1 MTLNSGGMLDLNA
14 CSATIYG
21 LLGDATGIITDLS
34 SSAGTTVLTLSDG
47 TLGATMYGGHILDGP
62 DRHVSLVLAGAGTL
76 VLSASND
83 YTGGTIVQSGA
94 RSATDPDALPDGTG
108 LTLGGGAT
116 YLFGD
121 LPPSSPLA
129 TAAPLCRAPQ
139 LAAVPEP
146 GTCAL
151 LLSACLLWV
160 GVAVVTRSFAF
171 YRLSQGLRRTR
182 GGSFCR
188 K

>member
-1 MTLNSGGMLDLNA
+1 MTACFSWAIRLPWARAAVTLNSGGMLDLNA

-34 SSAGTTVLTLSDG
+34 SSAGTTVLNLSDG

-94 RSATDPDALPDGTG
+94 VCRRLGCAAERDGPDSRQRSD
-108 LTLGGGAT
+108 
-116 YLFGD
+116 
-121 LPPSSPLA
+121 
-129 TAAPLCRAPQ
+129 
-139 LAAVPEP
+139 VPV
-146 GTCAL
+146 
-151 LLSACLLWV
+151 W
-160 GVAVVTRSFAF
+160 
-171 YRLSQGLRRTR
+171 
-182 GGSFCR
+182 
-188 K
+188 